1 MSLKETFQDVYTNW
15 RFGGWPES
23 KSGPG
28 STMEETDIIRQHIKQ
43 LAKDKEIKSVVD
55 VPCGDFN
62 WMKDIVYSFESYTGC
77 DIVPEMIQDN
87 QKYAN
92 SIIKFQELDLTQD
105 GIEIPEG
112 DLLIVRDVLGHLT
125 LEGGKKAIQNILKSK
140 CKYLL
145 TTTWYSLNDE
155 NYYLN
160 HENKDNTV
168 TVDANWERGA
178 AAFYPICLHSAPFN
192 FPKPELYIEEKP
204 KVDGYDQGVRKGLAF
219 YELDKLR
226 QQVQI
231 SEPTPEVQLTEDLT
245 LVTGLWNIGRPGRD
259 FSHYIENFKK
269 FLDIPV
275 KMFIYIPKE
284 YEYLVWEKRKPEN
297 TYIRN
302 FELEDIKNN
311 FYQPFWDKTQ
321 EIRTNPDWLNQTGP
335 YGWLPG
341 SPQASLEW
349 YNPIVQS
356 KMFMLHDAKVMNV
369 FNTNYFLWLDAGI
382 TNTVYEK
389 YFTEHRCLDKIIP
402 HLKTF
407 LFLSYPYQAA
417 DEIHGFEF
425 KAINRYAREKVEYVC
440 RGGLFGG
447 HKDFLSEANSTYYA
461 LLQGTLNAGY
471 MGTEESVFSIMAH
484 LEPHI
489 YRRFALDD
497 NGLVVKFV
505 QALLDDQ
512 VQLENNG
519 SRAHVLPKGSYN
531 RDTDKTSLYM
541 LTFNFPQQIE
551 HTLATWQA
559 NSPDWLNRPYKKVL
573 IDNSTDL
580 QARIDNK
587 AVADKYGFE
596 HFIMNENRG
605 INGGRL
611 FAAKH
616 FQDSDSDYYFFFE
629 DDMGLYPAIE
639 TGFCRNG
646 FRKYIPNLYDKV
658 HEIMAKEDFD
668 FLKLSYTEVYMDNN
682 IQVSWYN
689 VPQAIRSYIWPDY
702 DQLPVSGLD
711 PYSPRTKF
719 DKIEVHNGLSYAN
732 GEIYYANWPMIV
744 NKKGNYKMFLETEWA
759 NPFEQTWMSY
769 MFQETM
775 RGHIKPAVLLAA
787 PVWHNRIIYYKP
799 EERREN

>member
-28 STMEETDIIRQHIKQ
+28 STMEETDIIRQQIKQ
-43 LAKDKEIKSVVD
+43 LVKDKEIKSVVD

-62 WMKDIVYSFESYTGC
+62 WMKDIVYSFEKYTGC

-87 QKYAN
+87 QKFAN
-92 SIIKFQELDLTQD
+92 SIISFKELDLTQD
-105 GIEIPEG
+105 DIEIPEG
-112 DLLIVRDVLGHLT
+112 DLLIVRDVLGHLP
-125 LEGGKKAIQNILKSK
+125 LEDGQKAIANILKSK

-145 TTTWYSLNDE
+145 TTTWYSLNDP
-155 NYYLN
+155 NYT
-160 HENKDNTV
+160 HENRDNTV
-168 TVDANWERGA
+168 TVEANWDRGA
-178 AAFYPICLHSAPFN
+178 AAFYPVCLHSAPFN
-192 FPKPELYIEEKP
+192 FPKPEFYIEEKP

-226 QQVQI
+226 QQVKM
-231 SEPTPEVQLTEDLT
+231 SEPIQAVKPTEDLT

-259 FSHYIENFKK
+259 FSHYIENFRK
-269 FLDIPV
+269 FLEIPV
-275 KMFIYIPKE
+275 NMFIYIPKE
-284 YEYLVWEKRKPEN
+284 YEYLVWEKRSKEN
-297 TYIRN
+297 THVRI
-302 FELEDIKNN
+302 FELDDIKNN
-311 FYQPFWDKTQ
+311 LYQPFWDKTQ
-321 EIRTNPDWLNQTGP
+321 QIRTNPEWLEQTGKN
-335 YGWLPG
+335 GWLPN

-369 FNTNYFLWLDAGI
+369 FDTNYFLWLDAGI

-389 YFTEHRCLDKIIP
+389 YFTENRCLDKIIP
-402 HLKTF
+402 YLKTF
-407 LFLSYPYQAA
+407 LFLSYPYQANS
-417 DEIHGFEF
+417 EIHGFDF
-425 KAINRYAREKVEYVC
+425 KAINRYAREEVTYVC

-447 HKDFLSEANSTYYA
+447 HKDFLTQANGTYYA
-461 LLQGTLNAGY
+461 LLQGTLDEGY
-471 MGTEESVFSIMAH
+471 MGTEESIFSIMAH
-484 LEPHI
+484 LEPHL

-505 QALLDDQ
+505 QALVDDQ
-512 VQLENNG
+512 VQLENN
-519 SRAHVLPKGSYN
+519 SKRAHVLPKSVYN
-531 RDTDKTSLYM
+531 ATTDKTSLYM

-551 HTLATWQA
+551 HTLATWKA
-559 NSPDWLNRPYKKVL
+559 NSPDWLEKPHKKIL
-573 IDNSTDL
+573 IDNSTDP

-596 HFIMNENRG
+596 HIIMNENKG

-616 FQDSDSDYYFFFE
+616 FQESDSDYYLFFE
-629 DDMGLYPAIE
+629 DDMGFYPSTE
-639 TGFCRNG
+639 TGYCRNG
-646 FRKYIPNLYDKV
+646 FRKFVPDLWKKI

-689 VPQAIRSYIWPDY
+689 VPQSVRTFVWPDY

-711 PYSPRTKF
+711 PYAPRTKF
-719 DKIEVHNGLSYAN
+719 DRIEVNGELSYAT

-744 NKKGNYKMFLETEWA
+744 NKKGNHKMFHETEWA

-769 MFQETM
+769 MFQET
-775 RGHIKPAVLLAA
+775 IKGNLNPAILLMS
-787 PVWHNRIIYYKP
+787 PTEHDRFDHYDGKLRK
-799 EERREN
+799 ES

>member
-28 STMEETDIIRQHIKQ
+28 STMEETDIIRQQIKQ
-43 LAKDKEIKSVVD
+43 LVKDKEIKSVVD

-62 WMKDIVYSFESYTGC
+62 WMKDIVYNFEKYTGC

-87 QKYAN
+87 QKFAN
-92 SIIKFQELDLTQD
+92 SIISFKELDLTQD

-112 DLLIVRDVLGHLT
+112 DLLIVRDVLGHLP
-125 LEGGKKAIQNILKSK
+125 LEGGQKAIANILKSK

-145 TTTWYSLNDE
+145 TTTWYSLNDP
-155 NYYLN
+155 NYT
-160 HENKDNTV
+160 HENRDNTV
-168 TVDANWERGA
+168 TVEANWDRGA
-178 AAFYPICLHSAPFN
+178 AAFYPVCLHSAPFN
-192 FPKPELYIEEKP
+192 FPKPEFYIEEKP

-226 QQVQI
+226 QQVKM
-231 SEPTPEVQLTEDLT
+231 SEPVQAVKPTEDLT

-259 FSHYIENFKK
+259 FSHYIENFRK
-269 FLDIPV
+269 FLEIPV
-275 KMFIYIPKE
+275 NMFIYIPAE
-284 YEYLVWEKRKPEN
+284 YEYLVWEKRSKEN
-297 TYIRN
+297 THVRI

-311 FYQPFWDKTQ
+311 LYQPFWDKTQ
-321 EIRTNPDWLNQTGP
+321 QIRTNPEWLEQTGKN
-335 YGWLPG
+335 GWLPN

-369 FNTNYFLWLDAGI
+369 FDTNYFLWLDAGI

-389 YFTEHRCLDKIIP
+389 YFTENRCLDKIIP
-402 HLKTF
+402 YLKTF
-407 LFLSYPYQAA
+407 LFLSYPYQANS
-417 DEIHGFEF
+417 EIHGFDF
-425 KAINRYAREKVEYVC
+425 KAINRYAREEVTYVC

-447 HKDFLSEANSTYYA
+447 HKDFLTQANGTYYA
-461 LLQGTLNAGY
+461 LLQGTLDEGY
-471 MGTEESVFSIMAH
+471 MGTEESIFSIMAH
-484 LEPHI
+484 LEPHL
-489 YRRFALDD
+489 YRRFSLDD

-505 QALLDDQ
+505 QALVDDQ
-512 VQLENNG
+512 VQLENN
-519 SRAHVLPKGSYN
+519 SKRAHVLPKSVYN
-531 RDTDKTSLYM
+531 ATTDKTSLYM

-551 HTLATWQA
+551 HTLATWKA
-559 NSPDWLNRPYKKVL
+559 NSPDWLEKPHKKIL
-573 IDNSTDL
+573 IDNSTDP

-596 HFIMNENRG
+596 HIIMNENKG

-616 FQDSDSDYYFFFE
+616 FQESDSDYYLFFE
-629 DDMGLYPAIE
+629 DDMGFYPSTE
-639 TGFCRNG
+639 TGYCRNG
-646 FRKYIPNLYDKV
+646 FRKFVPDLWKKI

-689 VPQAIRSYIWPDY
+689 VPQSVRTFVWPDY

-711 PYSPRTKF
+711 PYAPRTKF
-719 DKIEVHNGLSYAN
+719 DRIEVNGELSYAT

-744 NKKGNYKMFLETEWA
+744 NKKGNHKMFLETEWA

-787 PVWHNRIIYYKP
+787 PVWHNRIVYYKP